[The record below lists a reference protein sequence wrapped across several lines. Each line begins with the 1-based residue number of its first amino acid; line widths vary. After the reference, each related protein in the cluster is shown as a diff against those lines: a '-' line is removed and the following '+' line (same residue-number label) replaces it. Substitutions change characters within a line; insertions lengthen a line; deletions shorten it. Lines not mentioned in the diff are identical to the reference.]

1 VEPAF
6 VGERR
11 RRASKQRCEQPEEFE
26 EPEEPEEFERREF
39 NVDALDSLRL

>member
-11 RRASKQRCEQPEEFE
+11 RRASKQRCEQPEE
-26 EPEEPEEFERREF
+26 PEELEELERRAF
-39 NVDALDSLRL
+39 DVDGLDSLRL